1 MINLTNLFNIFAKA
15 EDGCMQTFFGIPPWF
30 KYLEVREANQCA
42 PQLTNI
48 NDIWLIG
55 LALIEIMTRVA
66 VIITIAFV
74 IYGGIKYSASRGNA
88 DKVENAKS
96 TLIDALTGMVIAIV
110 ATAVISYV
118 AGVFTQ

>member
-1 MINLTNLFNIFAKA
+1 MISFMNLFDVFAKA
-15 EDGCMQTFFGIPPWF
+15 EDACMQTFFGIPPWF
-30 KYLEVREANQCA
+30 KYLEAREANQCA
-42 PQLTNI
+42 PELTSI
-48 NDIWLIG
+48 NDLWLIG
-55 LALIEIMTRVA
+55 LAVIEIMTRVA

-88 DKVENAKS
+88 EKVENAKS
-96 TLIDALTGMVIAIV
+96 TLIDAITGMVIAVV